1 MSSSQVSQA
10 MTSKEIIETGLSSIG
25 KIKIMKALA
34 EENKLATVYV
44 LHKKTHLKREDIKN
58 NILDL
63 VKIGWVTR
71 NKYANVMYGINRDN
85 KYVSELIDF
94 FNDVGYIGQQ

>member
-1 MSSSQVSQA
+1 MSQA
-10 MTSKEIIETGLSSIG
+10 MNSREIIETGLGSIG

-34 EENKLATVYV
+34 EENKLATIYV
-44 LHKKTHLKREDIKN
+44 LHKKTRLKREDIKK

-63 VKIGWVTR
+63 VNIGWVTQS
-71 NKYANVMYGINRDN
+71 KYANVMYGLNRDN
-85 KYVSELIDF
+85 NYVKELIDF

>member
-1 MSSSQVSQA
+1 MSQA
-10 MTSKEIIETGLSSIG
+10 MNNREIIETGLGSIG

-34 EENKLATVYV
+34 EENKLATIYV
-44 LHKKTHLKREDIKN
+44 LHKKTHLKREDIKK

-63 VKIGWVTR
+63 VNIGWVTQS
-71 NKYANVMYGINRDN
+71 KYANMMYGLNREN
-85 KYVSELIDF
+85 NYVKELIDF

>member
-1 MSSSQVSQA
+1 MSQA
-10 MTSKEIIETGLSSIG
+10 LNSKQIIETGLGSIG

-34 EENKLATVYV
+34 EENKLATIYV

-58 NILDL
+58 NIVDL
-63 VKIGWVTR
+63 VRIGWVTQR
-71 NKYANVMYGINRDN
+71 KYANMMYGINRDN
-85 KYVSELIDF
+85 KYVNELIEF